1 MIVRKRQLAN
11 LLPIL
16 VLVLSVLTFFIPVLG
31 SGKPLFGSDFVSYF
45 YPLKKFIYQHLH
57 IHGSLP
63 LWNVHQFS
71 GTPVSGNIQ
80 ASMFYPLGFLFYLIP
95 PEQAYGYTIMLHCA
109 LAAVFMYI
117 FAHSLPMTKVGAS
130 ISALMFS
137 YNGFFMGHVFAGH
150 LTFVQSYIW
159 IPLVF
164 LHLKN
169 FVVSLRIKDA
179 VLCGVLLGIQLL
191 GGFPQIVFYTVLA
204 ILLLGGYHVGKAAR
218 EGQREK
224 TKNLIGGILIIG
236 VFSMALAAIQV
247 LPTYQFSQLSTRSG
261 GVSYEFA
268 TIDSFDPV
276 NFITFL
282 IPNFFGTPL
291 NGSYWKSAEVWQFWE
306 LCAYVGIGPLLLIC
320 FLEKNASTRH
330 IRPFFVLLTLLSLF
344 LALGRYNPLYRF
356 IHYLPGFNH
365 FRVPA
370 QILYLY
376 VFSMSVLS
384 GMGLDILSRSR
395 SYSPYYKL
403 LVLVAALF
411 FAVLIILLSV
421 SPASFFQYVFM
432 VASPPEIT
440 LEHIARVYETLRL
453 SLFTT
458 AGFFVLF
465 IVLIHLGCKRV
476 IGSTPLISALL
487 LVTVADLW
495 CFAHP
500 LVRNSN
506 PEPSPGKSALLQSLA
521 PGKEAFRVV
530 TDDSLYRPNDGLLY
544 GYHDIQGYD
553 PLILKRYL
561 EYINKSQNMNTPP
574 DAVNVQYVRNLNN
587 PLIKMLNVKYAIS
600 NGTGVF
606 TLQGHLPRAYM
617 VPRARTM
624 PKEQILDHM
633 MAADFNPLEIV
644 IFEPEYQPFLL
655 DEETCDSVEASC
667 SVIHYS
673 TDRIRIRTSANQ
685 AGYLVLS
692 EVFYPGWE
700 TRVDCEK
707 TPLLCGNYIFRVVPL
722 EPGDHEVDLR
732 FVSWPFRIGALVS
745 LLTLAISL
753 WIIVVKRDKTE
764 P

>member
-1 MIVRKRQLAN
+1 
-11 LLPIL
+11 
-16 VLVLSVLTFFIPVLG
+16 
-31 SGKPLFGSDFVSYF
+31 
-45 YPLKKFIYQHLH
+45 
-57 IHGSLP
+57 
-63 LWNVHQFS
+63 
-71 GTPVSGNIQ
+71 
-80 ASMFYPLGFLFYLIP
+80 
-95 PEQAYGYTIMLHCA
+95 
-109 LAAVFMYI
+109 
-117 FAHSLPMTKVGAS
+117 
-130 ISALMFS
+130 
-137 YNGFFMGHVFAGH
+137 
-150 LTFVQSYIW
+150 
-159 IPLVF
+159 
-164 LHLKN
+164 
-169 FVVSLRIKDA
+169 
-179 VLCGVLLGIQLL
+179 
-191 GGFPQIVFYTVLA
+191 
-204 ILLLGGYHVGKAAR
+204 
-218 EGQREK
+218 
-224 TKNLIGGILIIG
+224 
-236 VFSMALAAIQV
+236 
-247 LPTYQFSQLSTRSG
+247 
-261 GVSYEFA
+261 
-268 TIDSFDPV
+268 
-276 NFITFL
+276 
-282 IPNFFGTPL
+282 
-291 NGSYWKSAEVWQFWE
+291 
-306 LCAYVGIGPLLLIC
+306 
-320 FLEKNASTRH
+320 
-330 IRPFFVLLTLLSLF
+330 
-344 LALGRYNPLYRF
+344 
-356 IHYLPGFNH
+356 
-365 FRVPA
+365 
-370 QILYLY
+370 
-376 VFSMSVLS
+376 
-384 GMGLDILSRSR
+384 
-395 SYSPYYKL
+395 
-403 LVLVAALF
+403 
-411 FAVLIILLSV
+411 
-421 SPASFFQYVFM
+421 
-432 VASPPEIT
+432 
-440 LEHIARVYETLRL
+440 
-453 SLFTT
+453 
-458 AGFFVLF
+458 
-465 IVLIHLGCKRV
+465 
-476 IGSTPLISALL
+476 
-487 LVTVADLW
+487 
-495 CFAHP
+495 
-500 LVRNSN
+500 
-506 PEPSPGKSALLQSLA
+506 LA